1 MDKKSYKNIDIYYIG
16 DIIIKNASYTKIN
29 GANPLCFIID
39 EANGYIKGNN
49 ENKYL
54 TTEIWKKIKNPI
66 ETINGKPGDYD
77 EKYENQ
83 I

>member
-1 MDKKSYKNIDIYYIG
+1 M
-16 DIIIKNASYTKIN
+16 
-29 GANPLCFIID
+29 CFIID